1 MICLNSAGN
10 LVRFEVGTNMNGST
24 NQLLFIKGR
33 LSRRRAEAC
42 WLNPRAIR
50 AMSVDARSEDWET
63 KKRNGRATKR
73 ECGGRPTRAARASGQ
88 LEPATVAG
96 PPSLHLE
103 PRSRL
108 TTATTVQCAGKSLRR
123 WVELCRPS
131 NGRGQRTDPWPQ
143 YAFKVSMFN
152 VSCNSH

>member
-10 LVRFEVGTNMNGST
+10 LVRFEVGNYKKVASCSSFQGR
-24 NQLLFIKGR
+24 R
-33 LSRRRAEAC
+33 LSRRHVEAESES
-42 WLNPRAIR
+42 NPSHVQRQYAQR
-50 AMSVDARSEDWET
+50 TERDQ
-63 KKRNGRATKR
+63 KRFERGRATKR
-73 ECGGRPTRAARASGQ
+73 ECGGQPTRAARASGQ

>member
-10 LVRFEVGTNMNGST
+10 LVRFEVGKWRGNSKVFLLRPLEDNVSRGNTGKHGCQSEPCPST
-24 NQLLFIKGR
+24 
-33 LSRRRAEAC
+33 RAQRTERPVA
-42 WLNPRAIR
+42 
-50 AMSVDARSEDWET
+50 
-63 KKRNGRATKR
+63 RNGYYLRRVRTVSGRELPDTVRICTWNHGATLPQERQAATK
-73 ECGGRPTRAARASGQ
+73 
-88 LEPATVAG
+88 
-96 PPSLHLE
+96 
-103 PRSRL
+103 
-108 TTATTVQCAGKSLRR
+108 VQCAGKSLQR